1 MPPFKTGVQQGGDC
15 NRWVNYVSVVRAESH
30 YPPAVLWFSTGFLYL
45 NPKLTFLNRFKKP
58 PSVNSQTHETH
69 VFAHVSFL
77 DPGPARLTSASA
89 GQGHPNGKTHILT
102 YVALLV
108 REIYFVFYY
117 LIWHTTSP
125 LLRILHAPKSEFREF
140 VSSPKGAFWAVS
152 KT

>member
-1 MPPFKTGVQQGGDC
+1 MFYISEMNNNWLLATVLSFCSNGGRPSVPKWHPNRAIYRPLLNGGSTGGDC

-30 YPPAVLWFSTGFLYL
+30 YPSVVLWFSTGFLYL

-89 GQGHPNGKTHILT
+89 GQGHPSGKTHILT

-108 REIYFVFYY
+108 REIYFVF
-117 LIWHTTSP
+117 I
-125 LLRILHAPKSEFREF
+125 I
-140 VSSPKGAFWAVS
+140 
-152 KT
+152 